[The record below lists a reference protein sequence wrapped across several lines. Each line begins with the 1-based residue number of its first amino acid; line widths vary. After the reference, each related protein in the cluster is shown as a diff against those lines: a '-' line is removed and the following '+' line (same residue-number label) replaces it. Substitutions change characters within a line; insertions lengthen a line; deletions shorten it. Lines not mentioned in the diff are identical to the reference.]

1 MAIITPGPM
10 VAAISGS
17 IGGTVFSRNKGG
29 AYTRNRAIPVDPNT
43 NAQQNARS
51 IMATQSAAF
60 SDLTA
65 AQRAA
70 WENWAIQ
77 NKVTNALGNQIQLSG
92 HQAYVQINARLAHD
106 AQSVLDDPPIANAPD
121 GLVTVVQDGDIGI
134 GDFDLEFTVSPLGA
148 TEKLWLQAAVVN
160 SAGISYVRNLFR
172 FIGTSAAAETTPFDN
187 ESLVVAR
194 FGTLIV
200 GQTVHMRASVFDT
213 DTGLLSVGLET
224 DVVVTESS

>member
-1 MAIITPGPM
+1 MAIITPGPT

-17 IGGTVFSRNKGG
+17 IGGTVYSRNKGG
-29 AYTRNRAIPVDPNT
+29 AYIRNRSIPVDPNT

-51 IMATQSAAF
+51 IMATQSAAY

-92 HQAYVQINARLAHD
+92 HQAYVQLNSRLAHD
-106 AQSVLDDPPIANAPD
+106 AQTVLDVPPIVNAPN
-121 GLVTVVQDGDIGI
+121 GLATVVQDGDIGI
-134 GDFDLEFTVSPLGA
+134 GDFDLEFTATPLAA
-148 TEKLWLQAAVVN
+148 TEELWLQAAVVN

-172 FIGTSAAAETTPFDN
+172 FIGTSDAAETSPFDN
-187 ESLVVAR
+187 EALVVAR
-194 FGTLIV
+194 FGTLTV

-213 DTGLLSVGLET
+213 ASGLLSVGLES
-224 DVVVTESS
+224 DVVVTETS